1 VRRLILWA
9 VVTGAWSSAACG
21 RANAGAGGDA
31 ATAVSDSSHPAFEP
45 PVVTNAE
52 SPVRYPPVLFQQNI
66 EGTVLLRLFVDSFG
80 RLAPESTRIAE
91 GSGINGLDS
100 AALASVPTMKF
111 APARRNGR
119 PVATSFLQP
128 IHFRRPE
135 HATNETEHQ

>member
-1 VRRLILWA
+1 MLLLVAGLAGCGQRSSSSGNAA
-9 VVTGAWSSAACG
+9 VQEDTT
-21 RANAGAGGDA
+21 R
-31 ATAVSDSSHPAFEP
+31 PAFEP

-52 SPVRYPPVLFQQNI
+52 SPVRYPPALFQQNM
-66 EGTVLLRLFVDSFG
+66 EGTVLLRLFVDSLG

-91 GSGINGLDS
+91 GSGISGLDS

-135 HATNETEHQ
+135 HPADETEH

>member
-1 VRRLILWA
+1 MTRGALAAILVLLVVGGCRRDA
-9 VVTGAWSSAACG
+9 SRTGNDPAAMLP
-21 RANAGAGGDA
+21 
-31 ATAVSDSSHPAFEP
+31 DSSHPPFEP

-52 SPVRYPPVLFQQNI
+52 SPVRYPPVLFQKNV
-66 EGTVLLRLFVDSFG
+66 EGTVLLRLFVDSLG

-91 GSGINGLDS
+91 GSGISGLDS

-135 HATNETEHQ
+135 HPADETEH

>member
-1 VRRLILWA
+1 MTRRILA
-9 VVTGAWSSAACG
+9 SMLVLALAGGCRRDATHSSGSSAAMEP
-21 RANAGAGGDA
+21 
-31 ATAVSDSSHPAFEP
+31 DSSHPPFEP

-91 GSGINGLDS
+91 SSGITGLDS
-100 AALASVPTMKF
+100 AALASVPTMKI

-135 HATNETEHQ
+135 HPADETEH

>member
-1 VRRLILWA
+1 MLP
-9 VVTGAWSSAACG
+9 
-21 RANAGAGGDA
+21 
-31 ATAVSDSSHPAFEP
+31 DSTHPPFEP
-45 PVVTNAE
+45 PVVTNSE

-66 EGTVLLRLFVDSFG
+66 EGTVLLRLFVDSLG

-135 HATNETEHQ
+135 HAGDETEH